1 MLKAESKQKS
11 EVDKTV
17 FGANKEKAG
26 EAKKF
31 EKVGNPEG
39 KIQEKKKLPD
49 KTVFSANKKKAG
61 KAEEFEKVGY
71 NDEGKSEMEKKT
83 ADETVF
89 ITNKE
94 KAGKAKEFELESE
107 LKKGK
112 KQDLDKLD
120 HNAKAEIGEGDT
132 KELKKVMELEEKKP
146 LDKTIFSNNKK
157 RRARPGSL
165 RWSTTLRGRSR
176 RRRRRRT

>member
-1 MLKAESKQKS
+1 
-11 EVDKTV
+11 
-17 FGANKEKAG
+17 
-26 EAKKF
+26 
-31 EKVGNPEG
+31 
-39 KIQEKKKLPD
+39 
-49 KTVFSANKKKAG
+49 
-61 KAEEFEKVGY
+61 
-71 NDEGKSEMEKKT
+71 MEKKT